1 MSPPSQSQL
10 QKLTVFRDNK
20 FPADEAGHEGS
31 LNQSQFRG
39 SLAEMDQYSFPARG
53 PDHKKPAMSKFK
65 RAPPKPQ
72 NKKETS
78 RGGLGEFAFP
88 PRGPGYKRPTVPKV
102 PSIAD
107 DEIEITYEDAIA
119 ETLAILTRNEI
130 KCTCPPKPTPKTIMT
145 NTATWGGF
153 FGNIMSRKQ
162 KQKADTSLEEQ
173 NAPKAKHYEGC
184 ILCTPPPSP
193 RASDEDITRVAFGLS
208 RQNPGPPPSSP
219 PPLPNLRE
227 RSYQAA
233 DARRSTLLPAGVLQL
248 ETMFT
253 LPDGTEPGPSNHS
266 TLTITSQSIE
276 LDHGP
281 YNSQS
286 YHDGHNTSLNHLARP
301 FGRNESTSSSQGG
314 GHTEPELQYNS
325 NLPPSGSTELLTG
338 ANIAGNGRGRRL
350 YPHYNAP
357 ISRNPDGDQVT
368 ESRRGSIFNRR
379 ISVIDLESGIRR
391 FSFINHPMLPVDNI
405 IRLPD
410 HANGA
415 NIMPEAAE
423 FEMVDLTE
431 PGPPMARLEV
441 STQSRPRR
449 VMQAMID
456 FLSTI
461 CSTTIFKVQTLWKWF
476 LVQKWAV
483 FLLSFMFCI
492 TVAIIA

>member
-1 MSPPSQSQL
+1 
-10 QKLTVFRDNK
+10 
-20 FPADEAGHEGS
+20 
-31 LNQSQFRG
+31 
-39 SLAEMDQYSFPARG
+39 
-53 PDHKKPAMSKFK
+53 MSKPK
-65 RAPPKPQ
+65 RA
-72 NKKETS
+72 
-78 RGGLGEFAFP
+78 L
-88 PRGPGYKRPTVPKV
+88 PRGPSYKRPTVPKF

-107 DEIEITYEDAIA
+107 DEIEATYEDAIA

-130 KCTCPPKPTPKTIMT
+130 KCTCPPGPAPKAILTD
-145 NTATWGGF
+145 TATWGGF

-193 RASDEDITRVAFGLS
+193 RASEEDIARAAPGLS

-219 PPLPNLRE
+219 LPLPNLRE

-253 LPDGTEPGPSNHS
+253 LPDGTGPGPSNHS

-276 LDHGP
+276 PDHGP

-286 YHDGHNTSLNHLARP
+286 YHDGHNS
-301 FGRNESTSSSQGG
+301 
-314 GHTEPELQYNS
+314 S

-350 YPHYNAP
+350 YPHYNTP
-357 ISRNPDGDQVT
+357 ISRNPDSNQVI

-379 ISVIDLESGIRR
+379 ISVIDLESGIGR
-391 FSFINHPMLPVDNI
+391 FNFINHPMLPVDNSI

-410 HANGA
+410 HHANGA
-415 NIMPEAAE
+415 DIMPEAAE

-431 PGPPMARLEV
+431 PGLPMARLEV

-461 CSTTIFKVQTLWKWF
+461 CSTTIFKVQNLWKWF
-476 LVQKWAV
+476 LAQKWAV
-483 FLLSFMFCI
+483 FLLSFMFCV